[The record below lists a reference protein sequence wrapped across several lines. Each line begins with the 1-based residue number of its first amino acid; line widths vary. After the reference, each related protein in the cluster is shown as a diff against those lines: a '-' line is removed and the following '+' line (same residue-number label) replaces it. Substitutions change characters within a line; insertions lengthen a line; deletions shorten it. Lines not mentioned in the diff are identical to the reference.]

1 VQLKYARGVQPNV
14 IKGRPKHDPKSKWQ
28 TWMLITWY
36 DLLRVLY
43 VSVYFY
49 IVPFVEVGL
58 SIYSMLTHPL
68 QAGDD

>member
-1 VQLKYARGVQPNV
+1 
-14 IKGRPKHDPKSKWQ
+14 
-28 TWMLITWY
+28 MLITWY